1 MLVLI
6 VVKIVLNVPPPL
18 LVLNVT
24 KTSVLML
31 PVLVPLVVKVS
42 MLTVIT
48 VMLTELPQLCV
59 TWDTVSFL
67 VLVLNVLMPTV

>member
-1 MLVLI
+1 
-6 VVKIVLNVPPPL
+6 VVKIVKLVPPPL

-31 PVLVPLVVKVS
+31 PVLVPLVVKVL

-67 VLVLNVLMPTV
+67 VLVLNVLMKTV

>member
-6 VVKIVLNVPPPL
+6 VVKIVKLVPPPL

>member
-6 VVKIVLNVPPPL
+6 VVKIVKLVPPPL

-67 VLVLNVLMPTV
+67 VLVLNVVMPTV

>member
-67 VLVLNVLMPTV
+67 VLVLNVVMPTV